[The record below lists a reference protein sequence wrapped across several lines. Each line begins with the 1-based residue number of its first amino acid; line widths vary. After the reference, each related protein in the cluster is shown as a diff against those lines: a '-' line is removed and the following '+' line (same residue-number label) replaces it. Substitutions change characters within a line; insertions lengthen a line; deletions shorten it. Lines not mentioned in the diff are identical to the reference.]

1 MREYKNKFIKPDALF
16 SKTLLSLAVV
26 YSANTLA
33 ANPSV
38 SLPKGTSLGSTSFFD
53 GFSGDSSGLTYLL
66 YIQQENG
73 TSLKD
78 SKGKDAVP
86 FDSPNLDV
94 TVAINQIDYKF
105 EPNESGNSYG
115 ITALLPVVSLD
126 AAFGRNGPV
135 LYDNGTELGD
145 LTISPYLQFSP
156 AIKDGHP
163 IFSQRIAV
171 DFILPTGG
179 YDVTKD
185 FNQSNNYLTIIP
197 NWSFTVLPAP
207 RVEVSGRINYLYNFE
222 NSEPAGS
229 APMDWNGGAVND
241 TQAGQAFY
249 MNFAT
254 SYEIFPG
261 VRAGINGYYL
271 KQLTDDKVN
280 GDTLADSKEEV
291 LGIGPGVFW
300 SSKDQ
305 NTNVWVNTYSESM
318 VENRFRNELKLQF
331 RIAQKF

>member
-1 MREYKNKFIKPDALF
+1 MKECKKGFIKADALF
-16 SKTLLSLAVV
+16 SKTLLSLAVL
-26 YSANTLA
+26 YSASTLA
-33 ANPSV
+33 VTPTV
-38 SLPKGTSLGSTSFFD
+38 SMPKGTSLGSTSFFD
-53 GFSGDSSGLTYLL
+53 GFSGNSSGLTYLL
-66 YIQQENG
+66 YLQKENG

-78 SKGKDAVP
+78 SDGKNAAV
-86 FDSPNLDV
+86 FNSPNLDV

-105 EPNESGNSYG
+105 EPNESGEIYG
-115 ITALLPVVSLD
+115 VSAFIPLVSLD
-126 AAFGRNGPV
+126 ASFGNTGPQ
-135 LYDNGTELGD
+135 LKDNGTELGD
-145 LTISPYLQFSP
+145 LTLSGYLQLPPS
-156 AIKDGHP
+156 IKDGRP
-163 IFSQRIAV
+163 VFSHRVAV
-171 DFILPTGG
+171 DVVFPTGG
-179 YDVTKD
+179 YDKD
-185 FNQSNNYLTIIP
+185 IDLNQSNNYVTLIP
-197 NWSFTVLPAP
+197 NWSFTLLPAP
-207 RVEVSGRINYLYNFE
+207 RIEVSGRINYVYNFE
-222 NSEPAGS
+222 NSEPASS
-229 APMDWNGGAVND
+229 APLTWNGGAVNN
-241 TQAGQAFY
+241 TQSGQAMY

-261 VRAGINGYYL
+261 LRAGINGYYL

>member
-1 MREYKNKFIKPDALF
+1 MREYKSNFIKADALF

-66 YIQQENG
+66 YIQRENG
-73 TSLKD
+73 TSLKNN
-78 SKGKDAVP
+78 KGKNAAP

-94 TVAINQIDYKF
+94 TVEINQFDYKF
-105 EPNESGNSYG
+105 EPTKSGDIYG
-115 ITALLPVVSLD
+115 ISAFLPIVSLD
-126 AAFGRNGPV
+126 SSFGDKGPQ
-135 LYDNGTELGD
+135 LKDNGTGLGD
-145 LTISPYLQFSP
+145 LTLGGYIQFLP
-156 AIKDGHP
+156 TIKDGHP
-163 IFSQRIAV
+163 VFSHRLAV
-171 DFILPTGG
+171 DFILPTGE

-185 FNQSNNYLTIIP
+185 FNQSNNYLTVIP
-197 NWSFTVLPAP
+197 NWSFTILPAP

-229 APMDWNGGAVND
+229 SPMDWNGGTVND

-254 SYEIFPG
+254 SYEIYPG
-261 VRAGINGYYL
+261 FRAGINGYYL

-291 LGIGPGVFW
+291 LGLGPGVFW

-305 NTNVWVNTYSESM
+305 STNVWVNTYSESM

-331 RIAQKF
+331 RIAHKF